1 MTSNLPYSDMV
12 LALTGF
18 MGCGKSSVGRKLR
31 TLLSCDYVDLDSYI
45 EEAQGRSIPDIFSSE
60 GEAAFRSL
68 ELSALR
74 SLLSSMLSDSPH
86 FSGSSDGILHCGTP
100 DGPLPSGTPDD
111 KPLIISLGGGTL
123 TTPSCASL
131 VKENTRCIYLRASI
145 DTLLSNLK
153 EDYASRPMLDGATD
167 EAALRRRISSL
178 MDARAAIYESTA
190 ALIVDIDPFLA
201 SAATLD
207 SAYDSIARS
216 IAAAKLK
223 Q

>member
-45 EEAQGRSIPDIFSSE
+45 EEAQGRSIPDIFSFE

-74 SLLSSMLSDSPH
+74 SLLSSRLSDAPH
-86 FSGSSDGILHCGTP
+86 FSGSP
-100 DGPLPSGTPDD
+100 ND

-123 TTPSCASL
+123 TTPSCAAL

-216 IAAAKLK
+216 IAAKLYK
-223 Q
+223 KGTATTPQP

>member
-1 MTSNLPYSDMV
+1 MV

-18 MGCGKSSVGRKLR
+18 MGCGKSSVGRRLR

-45 EEAQGRSIPDIFSSE
+45 EDAQGRSIPEIFASE
-60 GEAAFRSL
+60 GEVAFRSL
-68 ELSALR
+68 ELSSLR
-74 SLLSSMLSDSPH
+74 SLLSFRPSSGQFSSARPDAPH
-86 FSGSSDGILHCGTP
+86 FSCSP
-100 DGPLPSGTPDD
+100 DGPLPSRTLND

-131 VKENTRCIYLRASI
+131 VKENTFCIYLRASI

-167 EAALRRRISSL
+167 EAALRRRIASL

-216 IAAAKLK
+216 ISATL
-223 Q
+223 

>member
-1 MTSNLPYSDMV
+1 MTSNLLYSDMV

-74 SLLSSMLSDSPH
+74 SLLSSRLSDAPH
-86 FSGSSDGILHCGTP
+86 FSGSSDGILHC
-100 DGPLPSGTPDD
+100 GTPDD

-153 EDYASRPMLDGATD
+153 EDYASRPMLDGAND

-190 ALIVDIDPFLA
+190 SLIVDIDSFLS

-216 IAAAKLK
+216 IAAKLYK
-223 Q
+223 KGTATTPQP